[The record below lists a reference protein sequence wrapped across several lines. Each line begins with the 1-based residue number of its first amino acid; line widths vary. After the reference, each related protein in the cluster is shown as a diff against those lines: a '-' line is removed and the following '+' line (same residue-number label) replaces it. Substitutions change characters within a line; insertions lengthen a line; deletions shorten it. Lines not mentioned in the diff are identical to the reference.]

1 MVCEAPQGVQVLP
14 ARQARTG
21 RRART
26 ELRVQ
31 AVRPAA
37 VRRGRDGYLRVFYDR
52 LGVKFE
58 TYDAWVA
65 AGGRMPVTLA
75 H

>member
-1 MVCEAPQGVQVLP
+1 
-14 ARQARTG
+14 
-21 RRART
+21 
-26 ELRVQ
+26 VQ
-31 AVRPAA
+31 AVRPDA